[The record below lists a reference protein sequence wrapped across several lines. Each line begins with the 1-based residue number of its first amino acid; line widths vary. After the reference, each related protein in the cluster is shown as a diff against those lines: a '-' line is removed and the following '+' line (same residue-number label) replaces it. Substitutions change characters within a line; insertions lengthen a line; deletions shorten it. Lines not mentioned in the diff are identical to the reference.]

1 MRKVIQIAVWESDPL
16 AVCADGSVWWFSRS
30 RQTWTRLPNIPQDAP
45 AADAV
50 PVHVVGDR

>member
-16 AVCADGSVWWFSRS
+16 AVCDDGSVWWYSRS
-30 RQTWTRLPNIPQDAP
+30 RQTWTRLPDIPQDAP
-45 AADAV
+45 ADAV